1 MRCAYIRLSR
11 PCMSSKAAAS
21 PIVVGP
27 GGVSLTEVIVWLA
40 AILAAALVV
49 FVGAFVTRQ

>member
-1 MRCAYIRLSR
+1 
-11 PCMSSKAAAS
+11 MSSKAAAS